1 MKRKLVVDIIGEVV
15 ASVQTE
21 LLATLSAYDQNIVG
35 VNYMY
40 GPPLEIIN
48 RLTDWTKSN
57 GQDKKKYPLV
67 ALFQPFTENY
77 GVNTIM
83 STNIR
88 LIIARRNSDPKMN
101 TAPQRYDVNFKP
113 VLIPV
118 CDELIKQL
126 GSHESVV
133 SNGYFD
139 MTRTEWPFW
148 GGDEQQSA
156 NIFNDKVDIIE
167 LRINNLT
174 IDLTC

>member
-1 MKRKLVVDIIGEVV
+1 MKRKLIVDIIGEVV
-15 ASVQTE
+15 AEVQAE
-21 LLATLSAYDQNIVG
+21 LLPDLSAYDDNIVG

-48 RLTDWTKSN
+48 RLTKWSQSN

-67 ALFQPFTENY
+67 ALLHPITKR
-77 GVNTIM
+77 GGTNTIVT
-83 STNIR
+83 TNLR
-88 LIIARRNSDPKMN
+88 IIIVRRNSDPKLF
-101 TAPQRYDVNFKP
+101 TEQRYENNFRP
-113 VLIPV
+113 VLIPIF
-118 CDELIKQL
+118 ESFKEKL
-126 GSHESVV
+126 GENASFS

-139 MTRTEWPFW
+139 IEDTEWPFW

-167 LRINNLT
+167 LKINNLT